1 MVPAFISLI
10 YTVAPMRLSPL
21 SLSATY
27 PLRVCLSCAKDIIGR
42 KKINNKYLTICLNL
56 KKNQNYSFIPERGK
70 IYDRNGKLLS
80 TTVNIFFSLFAFI
93 SKL

>member
-42 KKINNKYLTICLNL
+42 KKINNKYFKLFLLTIINISVTFYDVINNL
-56 KKNQNYSFIPERGK
+56 FCMISG
-70 IYDRNGKLLS
+70 
-80 TTVNIFFSLFAFI
+80 IFDKPFVCF
-93 SKL
+93 